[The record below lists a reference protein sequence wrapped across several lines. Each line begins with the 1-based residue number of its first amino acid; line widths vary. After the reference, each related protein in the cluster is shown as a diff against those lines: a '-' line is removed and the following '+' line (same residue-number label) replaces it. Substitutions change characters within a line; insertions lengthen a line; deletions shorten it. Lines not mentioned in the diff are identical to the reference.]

1 MKFNWFTI
9 YFIMSGLFMFVWVY
23 VHLNFSGENSEAN
36 NEIADA
42 AWGTGLKRDH
52 IKYFMYFM
60 SLLFG
65 WVFLP
70 YEIITSIIGRDK

>member
-9 YFIMSGLFMFVWVY
+9 YFIVSGLFMFVWVY

-42 AWGTGLKRDH
+42 A
-52 IKYFMYFM
+52 
-60 SLLFG
+60 
-65 WVFLP
+65 
-70 YEIITSIIGRDK
+70 